1 MREMRRFESS
11 RLKAACERA
20 ANEMVTKIIANAR
33 PQMGFNGI

>member
-20 ANEMVTKIIANAR
+20 ANEMVTKMVANR
-33 PQMGFNGI
+33 